1 MKKLLYLFAFVF
13 MFIGLYDV
21 KASTY
26 YTNTKNV
33 NFTKEQYD
41 FVSEMFYDGYQEV
54 MEQADLD
61 KMVELDLIGKP
72 ISKKT
77 ITSDGLINDNPV
89 NPRSTYVYYAGRTL
103 TIDVVCTTQ
112 CLVALTAQ
120 WGCTPN
126 IQSWDVIGMRYTSD
140 VVVNYINLAS
150 VVGTGYSATY
160 YTSSTQYQNQGNGFG
175 YSVKLGNAS
184 NLKISTSM
192 YTEPG
197 GTVYGSYQH
206 AVETVSLATS
216 KLYTIGLGG
225 YGYVFHFTGNA
236 YGKYDGAPGVYTVI
250 S

>member
-1 MKKLLYLFAFVF
+1 MKKFLYLFAFAF
-13 MFIGLYDV
+13 MFVGLYDV

-77 ITSDGLINDNPV
+77 INDNL
-89 NPRSTYVYYAGRTL
+89 RSTSVYYGGRTL
-103 TIDVVCTTQ
+103 GIVTACSSD
-112 CLVALTAQ
+112 CLVVLSAQ
-120 WGCTPN
+120 WNGTPT
-126 IQSWDVIGMRYTSD
+126 IQSWDVIGMRYTNN
-140 VVVNYINLAS
+140 VVINSINLAS

-160 YTSSTQYQNQGNGFG
+160 YTTSTQYQNQGNGFG
-175 YSVKLGNAS
+175 YSVKLGNS
-184 NLKISTSM
+184 NNLKISTSM

-216 KLYTIGLGG
+216 KLYTISLGG
-225 YGYVFHFTGNA
+225 YGSVFMFYGNA
-236 YGKYDGAPGVYTVI
+236 YGKYDGAPGVYKVI